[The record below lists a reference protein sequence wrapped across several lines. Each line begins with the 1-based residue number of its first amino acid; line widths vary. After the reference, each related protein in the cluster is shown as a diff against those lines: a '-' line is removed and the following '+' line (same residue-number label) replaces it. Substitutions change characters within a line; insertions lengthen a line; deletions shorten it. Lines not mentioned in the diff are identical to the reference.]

1 MPERPEREQ
10 IPLDR
15 IRTFHLIGGHALK
28 EVKGTFGRGINLD
41 AIHRGDFSSAI
52 NPDTLYPFHSLVH
65 SMNVGNFSRF
75 IAQRL
80 GLSPH
85 MVALTE
91 AVGRAHDVIR
101 KGTIGQDEGESAQWF
116 AHYAR
121 HYGIDPDDIAIGSS
135 AILGTI
141 PKVDPETFML
151 VGQHVDEIDFSDMPR
166 PEEAELVA
174 RIVATA
180 DLGELFLPTGPLM
193 SHMLLFEIVKRK
205 PNLEE
210 IVKFQ
215 RTQVEMLYAYQHPL
229 GEHTPN
235 FLLRHKNDVIRH
247 SEQQLAQLENGEITT
262 WESVVTQACT
272 FIVECNDAMPSM
284 HTVMNRLEKR

>member
-1 MPERPEREQ
+1 MPERSAEKEQ
-10 IPLDR
+10 LPVDR
-15 IRTFHLIGGHALK
+15 IRTFHLIGRHALK
-28 EVKGTFGRGINLD
+28 EVKGTFGRGIKLD

-65 SMNVGNFSRF
+65 SMNVGSFSRL
-75 IAQRL
+75 IAQQL
-80 GLSPH
+80 DLSPY
-85 MVALTE
+85 MIALTE
-91 AVGRAHDVIR
+91 AVGCAHDVIR

-116 AHYAR
+116 AYYAHR
-121 HYGIDPDDIAIGSS
+121 YGIEPDDIAIGTS

-141 PKVDPETFML
+141 PKVNPETFML
-151 VGQHVDEIDFSDMPR
+151 VGQHVDEIDFSETPR

-180 DLGELFLPTGPLM
+180 VLGELFLPTGPLM

-205 PNLEE
+205 PTLEE

-229 GEHTPN
+229 GELTPN
-235 FLLRHKNDVIRH
+235 FLLHHKNDVIRY
-247 SEQQLAQLENGEITT
+247 SEQQLAQLENGQLTS
-262 WESVVTQACT
+262 WEAVVTQSCEFILAC
-272 FIVECNDAMPSM
+272 
-284 HTVMNRLEKR
+284 

>member
-1 MPERPEREQ
+1 MPERSAKIEQ
-10 IPLDR
+10 TPVDHIR
-15 IRTFHLIGGHALK
+15 IFNLIGGYALK
-28 EVKGTFGRGINLD
+28 EVRGTFGRGIDLD
-41 AIHRGDFSSAI
+41 AIHRGDFSSAV

-65 SMNVGNFSRF
+65 SMNVGSFSRF
-75 IAQRL
+75 IAQQL
-80 GLSPH
+80 DLSPY

-91 AVGRAHDVIR
+91 AVGRTHDVIR
-101 KGTIGQDEGESAQWF
+101 RGTIGQDEGESAQWF
-116 AHYAR
+116 AHYAQ

-151 VGQHVDEIDFSDMPR
+151 VGQHVDEIDFSEMPR

-205 PNLEE
+205 PTLEE

-229 GEHTPN
+229 GEQTPV
-235 FLLRHKNDVIRH
+235 FLLCHKNDVIRY
-247 SEQQLAQLENGEITT
+247 SEQQLARLENGEITT
-262 WESVVTQACT
+262 WEEVVTQACR
-272 FIVECNDAMPSM
+272 FIVDYKE
-284 HTVMNRLEKR
+284 TRLEKQ